1 VWRRGR
7 YNFKANN
14 SSTEAPVI
22 SLTGDE
28 VVSVAF
34 NGTYVEQGATVSDNI
49 ETNLTVTIGGDSVV
63 TGTAGTYTITYNVSD
78 TAGNPA
84 TEVTRRVEVTA
95 NPNVA
100 PVAIAPSAAIE
111 VLEDSSN
118 NEITLEGTDEDNDT
132 LIYAIVDQPSYGTVT
147 LTGNTAKYTPKA
159 NYFGEDSFTFKVNDG
174 TVDSAE
180 ATVNIIVTDVVEI
193 ISPLKTGQTTS
204 YDASG
209 AEVTD
214 DSLKD
219 NAYYN
224 DDKGVTPDY
233 SRDADTNTTTDA
245 LTGLV
250 WEDNPRNKEYVGSVD
265 IDTFCD
271 ANEGWRIPSVSEL
284 KTLVNYSA
292 HTPAIDSAFENAVA
306 TGNAG
311 NYRTSNPTIGI
322 DFDTGKIRTG
332 DESSNRA
339 IRCVKGTNT
348 M

>member
-1 VWRRGR
+1 MTNATINKIILSATTAMFLTACGGGGDTTSNQTAAEAAAAKIEAYAEDGTKPVPTLQDYIDVGLTGIDAANLDR
-7 YNFKANN
+7 YNALVEDKDAAGVDSLEELNALVANIP
-14 SSTEAPVI
+14 SLPDTEEP
-22 SLTGDE
+22 
-28 VVSVAF
+28 
-34 NGTYVEQGATVSDNI
+34 
-49 ETNLTVTIGGDSVV
+49 
-63 TGTAGTYTITYNVSD
+63 
-78 TAGNPA
+78 
-84 TEVTRRVEVTA
+84 A

-209 AEVTD
+209 TAVTD
-214 DSLKD
+214 ESPKD

-233 SRDADTNTTTDA
+233 SRDA

-250 WEDNPRNKEYVGSVD
+250 WEDNPIGTEAQER
-265 IDTFCD
+265 
-271 ANEGWRIPSVSEL
+271 
-284 KTLVNYSA
+284 KTW
-292 HTPAIDSAFENAVA
+292 TEAIDYCENLEGGGKWRLPNINELETITDRAK
-306 TGNAG
+306 GG
-311 NYRTSNPTIGI
+311 NYMNET
-322 DFDTGKIRTG
+322 KA
-332 DESSNRA
+332 RA
-339 IRCVKGTNT
+339 NNVRCVKDLAE
-348 M
+348 